1 MDALRTIVIGVGS
14 ELRGDDGF
22 GAAVVE
28 ALRDQPGLGGRVV
41 LARCDGEPS
50 RMIDL
55 WDGYLRAVV
64 VDAVRG
70 GTERHGFLY
79 RRDLRS
85 GTPIGGAARD
95 LREPRGNTHAAG
107 FGAAVRLAE
116 VLGRLP
122 DHLVLYAVH
131 GRDFGLG
138 APLSQPVAA
147 AVPQLASRIRDEV
160 LAWVFAAR
168 RAEGPGRPAA
178 SGPGSIGLLR
188 GSLNV

>member
-1 MDALRTIVIGVGS
+1 MDASSTIVIGVGT

-22 GAAVVE
+22 GAAVIE
-28 ALRDQPGLGGRVV
+28 ALRDQPGLGGRAL

-55 WDGYLRAVV
+55 WDRYERAVV
-64 VDAVRG
+64 VDCVRG
-70 GTERHGFLY
+70 GAEQPGFLY
-79 RRDLRS
+79 RRDLEAGR
-85 GTPIGGAARD
+85 PIGGATRD

-122 DHLVLYAVH
+122 GHLVLYAVQ

-147 AVPQLASRIRDEV
+147 AVPQLAARIRGEV
-160 LAWVFAAR
+160 LGWVFAAR
-168 RAEGPGRPAA
+168 RAEGPGRRAP
-178 SGPGSIGLLR
+178 SGPGSVGSLR

>member
-1 MDALRTIVIGVGS
+1 MDPLRLIVIGVGT

-55 WDGYLRAVV
+55 WDGYERAVV
-64 VDAVRG
+64 VDSVRG
-70 GTERHGFLY
+70 GTERHGYLY
-79 RRDLRS
+79 RRDLKRD
-85 GTPIGGAARD
+85 GPGGGVTRN
-95 LREPRGNTHAAG
+95 LREPRGNSHAAG

-122 DHLVLYAVH
+122 SHLVLYAVH
-131 GRDFGLG
+131 GRDFSLG

-147 AVPQLASRIRDEV
+147 AVPQLASRIRQEV
-160 LAWVFAAR
+160 LAWTFAAR

-188 GSLNV
+188 GA